1 MSFPPRW
8 SVPATTRPCSSI
20 NLYTEVT
27 MKTRMIFSCLC
38 LFLIPA
44 LTSFAADRGKTSSDS
59 DLRIGQMI
67 MAGFRGTAISPK
79 HHIYQ
84 DIRKYDLGG
93 VILFDYDL
101 ESGEY
106 GRNITGKEQLKRLCT
121 RLQKVKNTKL
131 IIAVDQEGG
140 KVRRLKEK
148 TGFPPLPS
156 AEEMGKKGPKYTYRQ
171 GEKTGKMLSEMGINL
186 DFAPVADVNVN
197 PQCPVIG
204 KLKRS
209 FSEDPKKVA
218 ANCRAF
224 ISGLNE
230 HGVAGCLKHFPGHG
244 SSKADSHM
252 GIADVT
258 KTWSEAELYPYSEL
272 INTPLVFSIMPGHV
286 FNARLDEKYPASL
299 SSSTLSI
306 LRDKLGYEGVI
317 ITDDLQMKA
326 IADHFGLKTTI
337 LKTIEAGSDIL
348 LFGNNIDYDPGI
360 ATKAIQIIN
369 DLIREGKLSRERIE
383 TSLKRIEKFKS
394 RLGGPAS
401 CTNRGKNHP
410 AN

>member
-1 MSFPPRW
+1 
-8 SVPATTRPCSSI
+8 
-20 NLYTEVT
+20 
-27 MKTRMIFSCLC
+27 
-38 LFLIPA
+38 
-44 LTSFAADRGKTSSDS
+44 
-59 DLRIGQMI
+59 
-67 MAGFRGTAISPK
+67 
-79 HHIYQ
+79 
-84 DIRKYDLGG
+84 
-93 VILFDYDL
+93 
-101 ESGEY
+101 
-106 GRNITGKEQLKRLCT
+106 
-121 RLQKVKNTKL
+121 
-131 IIAVDQEGG
+131 
-140 KVRRLKEK
+140 
-148 TGFPPLPS
+148 
-156 AEEMGKKGPKYTYRQ
+156 
-171 GEKTGKMLSEMGINL
+171 MGINL

-204 KLKRS
+204 KIKRS
-209 FSEDPKKVA
+209 FSKDPKKVT
-218 ANCRAF
+218 ANCRSF
-224 ISGLNE
+224 ISGLNKHE
-230 HGVAGCLKHFPGHG
+230 VAGCLKHFPGHG

-383 TSLKRIEKFKS
+383 TSLNRIERFKS

-401 CTNRGKNHP
+401 LTN
-410 AN
+410 

>member
-1 MSFPPRW
+1 
-8 SVPATTRPCSSI
+8 
-20 NLYTEVT
+20 
-27 MKTRMIFSCLC
+27 
-38 LFLIPA
+38 
-44 LTSFAADRGKTSSDS
+44 
-59 DLRIGQMI
+59 
-67 MAGFRGTAISPK
+67 
-79 HHIYQ
+79 
-84 DIRKYDLGG
+84 
-93 VILFDYDL
+93 
-101 ESGEY
+101 
-106 GRNITGKEQLKRLCT
+106 
-121 RLQKVKNTKL
+121 
-131 IIAVDQEGG
+131 
-140 KVRRLKEK
+140 
-148 TGFPPLPS
+148 
-156 AEEMGKKGPKYTYRQ
+156 
-171 GEKTGKMLSEMGINL
+171 
-186 DFAPVADVNVN
+186 
-197 PQCPVIG
+197 
-204 KLKRS
+204 
-209 FSEDPKKVA
+209 
-218 ANCRAF
+218 
-224 ISGLNE
+224 
-230 HGVAGCLKHFPGHG
+230 
-244 SSKADSHM
+244 M

-383 TSLKRIEKFKS
+383 TSLNRIERFKS

-401 CTNRGKNHP
+401 LTN
-410 AN
+410 

>member
-1 MSFPPRW
+1 MG
-8 SVPATTRPCSSI
+8 AI
-20 NLYTEVT
+20 
-27 MKTRMIFSCLC
+27 MKTRIILSCLC
-38 LFLIPA
+38 LLLIPA
-44 LTSFAADRGKTSSDS
+44 LTAFAAESGKKSS

-67 MAGFRGTAISPK
+67 MAGFRGTEISPK
-79 HHIYQ
+79 HHIYK
-84 DIRKYDLGG
+84 DIQKNDLGG

-101 ESGEY
+101 QSGEY
-106 GRNITGKEQLKRLCT
+106 GRNITGKKQLEQLCGQ
-121 RLQKVKNTKL
+121 LQKIKKTQL

-156 AEEMGKKGPKYTYRQ
+156 AEEMGEMGPEYTYQQ

-204 KLKRS
+204 KIKRS
-209 FSEDPKKVA
+209 FSKDPKKVT
-218 ANCRAF
+218 ANCRSF
-224 ISGLNE
+224 ISGLNKHE
-230 HGVAGCLKHFPGHG
+230 VAGCLKHFPGHG

-383 TSLKRIEKFKS
+383 TSLNRIERFKS

-401 CTNRGKNHP
+401 LTN
-410 AN
+410 